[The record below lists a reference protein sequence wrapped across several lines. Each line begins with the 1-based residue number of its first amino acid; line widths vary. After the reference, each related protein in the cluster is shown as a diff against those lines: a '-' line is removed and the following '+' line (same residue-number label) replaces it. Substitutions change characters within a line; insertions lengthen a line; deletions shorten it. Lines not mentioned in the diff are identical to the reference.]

1 MDLGAEAPNRPVS
14 IVVFGLT
21 GGIASGKST
30 VARRFAERGLAVI
43 DADQV
48 ARDVVVPGSEG
59 LAAVVEAFGKEI
71 LTSEGTLNRAA
82 LRARIAADPQARRRL
97 EGILHPRISAE
108 TMARVAALAERGVA
122 LACYEAALLVENG
135 LADGFRP
142 LVVVAAGID
151 TQRARLMARDGMTAE
166 AADELIATQ
175 LPLQDKV
182 AVADFVEGEVG
193 RWLYD
198 AVSTALERALADA
211 ARETA
216 RELVEHFD
224 GRAPAA
230 PLRVAG
236 VLRAG

>member
-82 LRARIAADPQARRRL
+82 LRARIAADPQARRLL

-182 AVADFVEGEVG
+182 AVADFVIDNDGSRRALVTRADEVLDAIEATHGRPGNEEGEG
-193 RWLYD
+193 
-198 AVSTALERALADA
+198 
-211 ARETA
+211 
-216 RELVEHFD
+216 
-224 GRAPAA
+224 
-230 PLRVAG
+230 
-236 VLRAG
+236 